1 MQNEADAVLR
11 PRNDGR
17 PHLAFAGPRGD
28 AGVSTVRRG
37 GGLAAAQKSL
47 SANAQQPSPRQHHE
61 GVPYTANDQREE
73 RADD

>member
-1 MQNEADAVLR
+1 MRKEADAVLR

-17 PHLAFAGPRGD
+17 PHLASAGPRGA
-28 AGVSTVRRG
+28 AGATILRHG

-47 SANAQQPSPRQHHE
+47 SANAQQPSPRQHHD
-61 GVPYTANDQREE
+61 GVSYEAYDLRED